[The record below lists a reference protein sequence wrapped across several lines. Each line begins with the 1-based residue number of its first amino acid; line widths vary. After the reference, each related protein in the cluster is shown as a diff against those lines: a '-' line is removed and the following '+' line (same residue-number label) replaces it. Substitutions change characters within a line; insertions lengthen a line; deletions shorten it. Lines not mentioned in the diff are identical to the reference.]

1 MRRKGKVATWLE
13 VAAAAYSTHERVSLR
28 VHPLRQVD
36 DGIRPKRK
44 SQSSYGITIEGRWL
58 HSGNGR
64 LTVFKG
70 RKAVARF
77 MRLTRVSSYEAG
89 EPARIDVVCGKTAH
103 CLATDRNMALYG
115 CA

>member
-1 MRRKGKVATWLE
+1 MRRTGRVATWLE
-13 VAAAAYSTHERVSLR
+13 VAAAAYSKHERISLY
-28 VHPLRQVD
+28 VHPLMQANDR
-36 DGIRPKRK
+36 IPAKRRG
-44 SQSSYGITIEGRWL
+44 QSSYGITLEGRWL

-77 MRLTRVSSYEAG
+77 MRLIRVSWYQSG
-89 EPARIDVVCGKTAH
+89 EPARIDVDCGKTAH
-103 CLATDRNMALYG
+103 CLATDRNRALHG